1 MSSPAIA
8 QTTGASGGTTGKKN
22 SDPTPG
28 AVALA
33 KTLLGWTL
41 IITLVAAISETRIG
55 HVIIYYALSLAI
67 LMLVLGSYQEIVDIL
82 GYVRAPEG
90 PSSGGG

>member
-1 MSSPAIA
+1 MSSVAGVA
-8 QTTGASGGTTGKKN
+8 TTGSGEGQGTT
-22 SDPTPG
+22 PTPQ
-28 AVALA
+28 ALALA

-55 HVIIYYALSLAI
+55 HVIIYYALILAI
-67 LMLVLGSYQEIVDIL
+67 LTLVLGSYQEIVDIL

-90 PSSGGG
+90 PSGGG